1 MKLFLCPNLFTPA
14 QTQAALACLNAL
26 TSSWHAECAVSPE
39 QAGILSGSLSAPL
52 GSFSA
57 DEADYILA
65 IGGDG
70 SVLRASQTA
79 VRAQKPLVGVNM
91 GRLGYLCALPMAVL
105 AKSGPEILQH
115 LTLSR
120 RTLLRF
126 SLNGQEHFA
135 LNDITVV
142 KSRFG
147 ETIELGVQS
156 GSTNARWIGDG
167 IILATPTGSTA
178 YNHSAGG
185 PVIAPDVPAFCAT
198 PICPHSRDASPMVFS
213 DRNMI
218 RIDLIRSPANTAE
231 IFTDGVHAGD
241 ITSHLLVD
249 RNPLDLLLMTAS
261 SALAG

>member
-1 MKLFLCPNLFTPA
+1 MMKLFLCPNLFTPS
-14 QTQAALACLNAL
+14 QVQAAAAL
-26 TSSWHAECAVSPE
+26 LDRLTHAFGAGCALSPKDALLLSGAAPAASFSPE
-39 QAGILSGSLSAPL
+39 
-52 GSFSA
+52 
-57 DEADYILA
+57 EADYILA
-65 IGGDG
+65 VGGDG
-70 SVLRASQTA
+70 SVLRAAQTA
-79 VRAQKPLVGVNM
+79 VRVQKPLVGVNM
-91 GRLGYLCALPMAVL
+91 GRLGYLCALPMNVL
-105 AKSGPEILQH
+105 TENGPDILNQ

-147 ETIELGVQS
+147 ETIELGIQS
-156 GSTNARWIGDG
+156 GGTSARWIGDG
-167 IILATPTGSTA
+167 IILSTPTGSTA

-218 RIDLIRSPANTAE
+218 RINLIRSPANTAE

-241 ITSHLLVD
+241 IASHLLVD
-249 RNPLDLLLMTAS
+249 RNPLDLLLMVS
-261 SALAG
+261 PSA

>member
-1 MKLFLCPNLFTPA
+1 MMKLFLCPNLFTPA
-14 QTQAALACLNAL
+14 QIQAAAAL
-26 TSSWHAECAVSPE
+26 VDHLTGVFGAECALSPE
-39 QAGILSGSLSAPL
+39 NARLVSCTAPAAP
-52 GSFSA
+52 FSP

-65 IGGDG
+65 VGGDG
-70 SVLRASQTA
+70 SVLRAAQTA
-79 VRAQKPLVGVNM
+79 VRVQKPLVGVNM
-91 GRLGYLCALPMAVL
+91 GRLGYLCALPMSVL
-105 AKSGPEILQH
+105 TKNGPDILNQ

-147 ETIELGVQS
+147 ETIELGIQS
-156 GSTNARWIGDG
+156 GGTNARWIGDG
-167 IILATPTGSTA
+167 IILSTPTGSTA

-241 ITSHLLVD
+241 IASHLLVD
-249 RNPLDLLLMTAS
+249 RNPKDLLLMVSPS
-261 SALAG
+261 S